1 MLGIAGGATPVGGA
15 GSGSAD
21 SGGVAGMGGGPAR
34 DPECVSA
41 VKVEGNLQVSAPSN
55 TALLVG
61 EVTGDV
67 KIDAETSDLP
77 QLRCLETVGND
88 LDVHIANGDLS
99 VLGRLRAVHINLTI
113 HGNHDIRDLSSLS
126 SLSSVGTALTI
137 EDNDALVDLSG
148 LENLDNVFELNIR
161 NNPKLENLNAL
172 SKLALRGGDIEIAGN
187 QALVDVTG
195 LRRIARVKKLM
206 IGENP
211 LLPNLAGLDGVS
223 DVSDVSIIANDALIN
238 LDGLLGVKSVHD
250 LEVRD
255 NQALSD
261 LAGLS
266 NLATARSIRLSNNV
280 ALTNI
285 DALRTS
291 LTSLDYFEL
300 TGSPKV
306 TNVEGLGNLAS
317 IGGFYL
323 DTSGVTTLSGFRN
336 LRQIGDF
343 TIGDIKIKDLTGL
356 DRAKF
361 TGESGY
367 INIFSA
373 NELESLRGL
382 STDFGELGAVT
393 ISGNAKLR
401 DFSEFTAAVSSIGL
415 LSISSNPKLES
426 LTGLENLE
434 RLGGFVLTDSVLT
447 SLAPLDGLQSISD
460 DADIERNPNL
470 SNCEIQAFVE
480 RTGAATSTLMAN
492 GPCN

>member
-1 MLGIAGGATPVGGA
+1 MTQRPMLLLFATSLLFACGKVSTLGHGRDSSNQSAQGGTGGGQTTPAGGAAGVTMLGIAGGATPVGGA

-88 LDVHIANGDLS
+88 LGVHIANGDLS

-266 NLATARSIRLSNNV
+266 NLATARSIRL
-280 ALTNI
+280 
-285 DALRTS
+285 
-291 LTSLDYFEL
+291 
-300 TGSPKV
+300 
-306 TNVEGLGNLAS
+306 GNHAS

-367 INIFSA
+367 INIFSE
-373 NELESLRGL
+373 N
-382 STDFGELGAVT
+382 
-393 ISGNAKLR
+393 
-401 DFSEFTAAVSSIGL
+401 TAAVSSIGL